1 MARARK
7 NFDFPRF
14 FLQIFL
20 FILATFLYFLGN
32 NSEPFSLA
40 LAFAMCATGLS
51 PISSAV
57 IGFLPSIFSLNV
69 TVILLTFGEAVLIAL
84 GFFAEA
90 KLHPNERKKTGFI
103 PFLTLAV
110 ALSLFVGFAPFT
122 AYTLPY
128 SFFPSDTLTQKV
140 LLAGACFL
148 LATVFSVGL
157 RALVVKFLKC
167 KLHADETVFCAL
179 LFLLSGVGFCRF
191 LGLNAYMGVAF
202 FILLLTTCLT
212 TDGLSLILSFCISL
226 PPLLVFGISPE
237 RFFLYGIATT
247 IFIKA
252 GRLPASFALL
262 AVFFGYGFTDGLYA
276 LPTTALVSTIL
287 SAVLPAI
294 FFVLLPTAL
303 IREMQNKFAFY
314 REKHLSRVAI
324 NRNRASIGEKL
335 FELSSVFREIETAF
349 QTLGSGEAEESA
361 KEYLRGR
368 ILEDVCSACPQKEE
382 CLSKNLKGS
391 LDKLIDVGCQKGR
404 ASLIDLPR
412 ALSDVCINQNSILY
426 TLNGQLGEYKRYM
439 LEYENAKSG
448 RKLLASQAQGVSEI
462 LKNLALEQNEP
473 LSMYTERERALE
485 LALLKVGIV
494 CSETL
499 IFGDE
504 DALTLSLVTFGKA
517 DVKKISAVASDILGV
532 TMIISE
538 RLTLSGDKFCC
549 ILRKKPL
556 FDASFGVSTVKKTG
570 ETASGD
576 THSVIKIDERKFM
589 VALSDGMGSGEYAQK
604 ISESTIALLE
614 SFYKAK
620 MPSELVLSA
629 VNKLMTFNKEESFT
643 CVDIA
648 IVDLDEGRADI
659 VKIGSPLGFILSG
672 NAVKV
677 LESTSLPLGILDS
690 IHPDTATYLLSEN
703 DVLLFISDG
712 IADAFGST
720 TDLYEALQRVPIKNP
735 QQLTETL
742 LESALQAYGGVA
754 KDDMTAVAV
763 RLFKRLPENM

>member
-1 MARARK
+1 MSRARK
-7 NFDFPRF
+7 SFDLPRF
-14 FLQIFL
+14 FLYLFL
-20 FILATFLYFLGN
+20 LLLSVCLYFLGN
-32 NSEPFSLA
+32 NGEPFPLA
-40 LAFAMCATGLS
+40 LAFAMCIAGLS
-51 PISSAV
+51 PLSSALV
-57 IGFLPSIFSLNV
+57 GFLPSIFSLNWSV
-69 TVILLTFGEAVLIAL
+69 VLICLGQALLLAL
-84 GFFAEA
+84 GFLAE
-90 KLHPNERKKTGFI
+90 KRLHPSEKRKTGFV
-103 PFLTLAV
+103 PYLTLAV
-110 ALSLFVGFAPFT
+110 GLGLFVAFAPYQ
-122 AYTLPY
+122 AYILPL
-128 SFFPSDTLTQKV
+128 SFFPSDLLTQKIII
-140 LLAGACFL
+140 AGGCFL

-157 RALVVKFLKC
+157 RALLVKFLKC
-167 KLHADETVFCAL
+167 KLHADETVFCTL
-179 LFLLSGVGFCRF
+179 LFLLSAVGFCRF
-191 LGLNAYMGVAF
+191 FGLNAYMGVAF
-202 FILLLTTCLT
+202 FVLLLITCIT
-212 TDGLSLILSFCISL
+212 TDGISLILAFCLSL
-226 PPLLVFGISPE
+226 PPLLAFGISPE
-237 RFFLYGIATT
+237 RFFLYGIAVTL
-247 IFIKA
+247 FMKA

-276 LPTTALVSTIL
+276 LPTNALVSTIL
-287 SAVLPAI
+287 SAVLPAL
-294 FFVLLPTAL
+294 FFALVPSAL
-303 IREMQNKFAFY
+303 IRELQNKFAFY
-314 REKHLSRVAI
+314 REKHLSRIAI

-335 FELSSVFREIETAF
+335 FELSSVFREIENAF
-349 QTLGSGEAEESA
+349 QTLGSGEAEEGA

-368 ILEDVCSACPQKEE
+368 VLDEVCSSCPQKSE
-382 CLSKNLKGS
+382 CLSKGLKEN

-404 ASLIDLPR
+404 ASLIDVPR
-412 ALSDVCINQNSILY
+412 ALADVCINQNSILY
-426 TLNGQLGEYKRYM
+426 ALNGQLGEYKRYM
-439 LEYENAKSG
+439 LEHENAMNG

-473 LSMYTERERALE
+473 LIIYTERERALE

-504 DALTLSLVTFGKA
+504 DSITLSLITFGKA
-517 DVKKISAVASDILGV
+517 DVKKISAVASDVLGV

-556 FDASFGVSTVKKTG
+556 FDASFGVSTMKKTG

-677 LESTSLPLGILDS
+677 LESNCLPLGILDS
-690 IHPDTATYLLSEN
+690 IHPNTSTYLLSEN

-712 IADAFGST
+712 VADAFGST
-720 TDLYEALQRVPIKNP
+720 TDLYEALQRVPIRNP
-735 QQLTETL
+735 QQLTESL
-742 LESALQAYGGVA
+742 LASALESYGGVA

-763 RLFKRLPENM
+763 RLFKRLA